1 MIACSAVQSC
11 LTLQTH
17 GACQDPLSMEFS
29 RQEYCSGLPF
39 PPPGD
44 HPQPGIKSA
53 FPALAGRFFT
63 TEPSEKP
70 LKTEVRFS
78 LFMMFRFE
86 SKVLVKLVYI
96 PCFYQDSLAL
106 PFVLL
111 AQALAL
117 PLTVFEFQTSVP
129 LFLLSFRVFC
139 LFVCSKIPLLPA
151 DNDRMNNNT
160 I

>member
-29 RQEYCSGLPF
+29 RQEYWSGLPF

-44 HPQPGIKSA
+44 HPHPGIKSA

-63 TEPSEKP
+63 TEPSKKP
-70 LKTEVRFS
+70 LKNWSETFLLV
-78 LFMMFRFE
+78 MFRFE
-86 SKVLVKLVYI
+86 SKVLMKLVYV
-96 PCFYQDSLAL
+96 PCFYWDSLAL
-106 PFVLL
+106 YFVLL

-117 PLTVFEFQTSVP
+117 PFAVFEFQTSVP

-139 LFVCSKIPLLPA
+139 LFVCSKIPLVPA

>member
-1 MIACSAVQSC
+1 
-11 LTLQTH
+11 
-17 GACQDPLSMEFS
+17 
-29 RQEYCSGLPF
+29 
-39 PPPGD
+39 
-44 HPQPGIKSA
+44 
-53 FPALAGRFFT
+53 
-63 TEPSEKP
+63 
-70 LKTEVRFS
+70 
-78 LFMMFRFE
+78 MMFRFE
-86 SKVLVKLVYI
+86 SKVLMKLVYI